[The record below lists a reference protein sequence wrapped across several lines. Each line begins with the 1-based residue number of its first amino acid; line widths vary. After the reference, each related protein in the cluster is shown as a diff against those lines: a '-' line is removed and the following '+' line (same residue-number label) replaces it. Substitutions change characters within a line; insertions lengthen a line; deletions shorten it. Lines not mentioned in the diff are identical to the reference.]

1 MNTYSN
7 DNINYNICPH
17 CGSKEV
23 TYHQAWG
30 AFYCADCGEWAEL
43 ELSEVDKGKE
53 IGMKKVNLTPEIVA
67 LLTKEAYRYI
77 RAFSYPEIHEVIHRE
92 KLVKDFIACFEPA
105 DSNSEVYERYNVYSR
120 LHGWELNR
128 SYFLNEYWVDTE
140 QTIIRVWAK
149 NKVSVRKY
157 FKEAG
162 YNGTHNIVLAKKF
175 DKVAFINSLTN

>member
-1 MNTYSN
+1 MNTYS
-7 DNINYNICPH
+7 NYNICPH

-23 TYHQAWG
+23 TYHQACG
-30 AFYCADCGEWAEL
+30 AFYCADCGEWEEL

-53 IGMKKVNLTPEIVA
+53 IAMKKVNLTPEIVA

-77 RAFSYPEIHEVIHRE
+77 RAFPYQEIHDMIHRE
-92 KLVKDFIACFEPA
+92 ELVKDFIACFEPA

-128 SYFLNEYWVDTE
+128 RNFLNEYWVDTE
-140 QTIIRVWAK
+140 QTIVRVWAK
-149 NKVSVRKY
+149 NKVSVRRY

-162 YNGTHNIVLAKKF
+162 YNGTHKIVLAKKF
-175 DKVAFINSLTN
+175 DKVAFINSLTS

>member
-23 TYHQAWG
+23 TYHQAFG
-30 AFYCADCGEWAEL
+30 AFYCADCGGWAE
-43 ELSEVDKGKE
+43 DRKKE
-53 IGMKKVNLTPEIVA
+53 IKMKKVNLTPEIVA

-77 RAFSYPEIHEVIHRE
+77 RAFSYPEIHEALHRE
-92 KLVKDFIACFEPA
+92 ELVKDFIACFEPA
-105 DSNSEVYERYNVYSR
+105 DSNSEVYERHNVYSR
-120 LHGWELNR
+120 LDGWELNR
-128 SYFLNEYWVDTE
+128 RNFLNEYWVDTE

-175 DKVAFINSLTN
+175 DKVAFINSLTS

>member
-7 DNINYNICPH
+7 DNICPH

-23 TYHQAWG
+23 TYHQAWD
-30 AFYCADCGEWAEL
+30 AFYCADCGEWEEL
-43 ELSEVDKGKE
+43 EPSEVDKGKE

-67 LLTKEAYRYI
+67 LLTKEAYYYI

-105 DSNSEVYERYNVYSR
+105 DSNSEVYETYNVRSR
-120 LHGWELNR
+120 LLGWELNR

-140 QTIIRVWAK
+140 HTIVRVWAK
-149 NKVSVRKY
+149 NKASVRKY
-157 FKEAG
+157 FEEAG
-162 YNGTHNIVLAKKF
+162 YDDIYNIVLAKKF
-175 DKVAFINSLTN
+175 DKVAFINSLTS